1 MEKVLPL
8 MLLLNIGFFMKSVA
22 LVLENLKVSFGAI
35 RSNTLRTILTI
46 LIIAVGIMALVG
58 ILTAIDSIKKS
69 INDEFTMMGANT
81 FSIQSRG
88 MNVQV
93 GGQRYRT
100 LNHSHISY
108 QQAKDFVD
116 RFEFPATVS
125 LSIWATGAATIK
137 YMSNKTNPN
146 VGVRGVTSGY
156 FETAGLDIE
165 KGRVFS
171 AHEEDNGWAVA
182 IIGNKVATELFGKN
196 EDPLE
201 KIISVGSGKYRVI
214 GVMKS
219 KGDAFGGGPDLS
231 VLLPVHNVAT
241 YFSRPNMN
249 FTINIKPN
257 NPLHLDYAVSE
268 AEGIFRIVRNL
279 KARDQSDFNIEKSDS
294 LAQILLEN
302 IKYVTIAATLIG
314 IITLIGAA
322 VGLMNIMLVA
332 VAERTREIGTRKA
345 MGAKSSTIKQQ
356 FLFEAIVICQLGGL
370 LGIAF
375 GILMGN
381 VISLITGS
389 AFVVPWLWM
398 ALGVVICFAVGLT
411 SGYLPAVQASKLD
424 PIEALRYE

>member
-370 LGIAF
+370 LGIVF

-381 VISLITGS
+381 VISIITGS

>member
-1 MEKVLPL
+1 MRS
-8 MLLLNIGFFMKSVA
+8 FA

-46 LIIAVGIMALVG
+46 LIIAIGIMALVG

-69 INDEFTMMGANT
+69 INDEFTSMGANT

-108 QQAKDFVD
+108 QQATDFID

-125 LSIWATGAATIK
+125 LSIWATGAATVK
-137 YMSNKTNPN
+137 YLSNKTNPN
-146 VGVRGVTSGY
+146 IGVRGVTSGY

-165 KGRVFS
+165 RGRIFS
-171 AHEEDNGWAVA
+171 SHEEDNGWAVA
-182 IIGNKVATELFGKN
+182 IIGNKVATELFGRN

-219 KGDAFGGGPDLS
+219 KGDAFGGGPDQA

-241 YFSRPNMN
+241 HFSRPNMN
-249 FTINIKPN
+249 YTINIKPN

-268 AEGIFRIVRNL
+268 AEGVFRIVRNL

-345 MGAKSSTIKQQ
+345 IGAKSSTIKQQ

-370 LGIAF
+370 LGIVL

-389 AFVVPWLWM
+389 TFVVPWLWM
-398 ALGVVICFAVGLT
+398 ALGVVISFTVGLT

>member
-1 MEKVLPL
+1 MRS
-8 MLLLNIGFFMKSVA
+8 FA

-46 LIIAVGIMALVG
+46 LIIAIGIMALVG

-69 INDEFTMMGANT
+69 INDEFTSMGANT

-93 GGQRYRT
+93 GGQRHRT

-108 QQAKDFVD
+108 QQATDFID

-125 LSIWATGAATIK
+125 LSIWATGAATVK
-137 YMSNKTNPN
+137 YLSNKTNPN
-146 VGVRGVTSGY
+146 IGVRGVTSGY

-165 KGRVFS
+165 KGRIFS
-171 AHEEDNGWAVA
+171 SHEEDNGWAVA
-182 IIGNKVATELFGKN
+182 VIGNKVASELFGKN

-219 KGDAFGGGPDLS
+219 KGDAFGGGPDQA

-241 YFSRPNMN
+241 HFSRPNMN
-249 FTINIKPN
+249 YTINIKPN

-268 AEGIFRIVRNL
+268 AEGVFRIVRNL

-345 MGAKSSTIKQQ
+345 IGAKSSTIKQQ

-370 LGIAF
+370 LGIVL

-389 AFVVPWLWM
+389 TFVVPWLWM
-398 ALGVVICFAVGLT
+398 ALGVVISFTVGLT

>member
-1 MEKVLPL
+1 
-8 MLLLNIGFFMKSVA
+8 MKSVSL
-22 LVLENLKVSFGAI
+22 LVENLRVSFGAI

-88 MNVQV
+88 MNIQV

-100 LNHSHISY
+100 INHSHISY
-108 QQAKDFVD
+108 QQARDFID

-125 LSIWATGAATIK
+125 MSVWASGAATIK
-137 YMSNKTNPN
+137 YQSKKTNPN
-146 VGVRGVTSGY
+146 VSVRGVSNGY

-165 KGRVFS
+165 KGRIFS
-171 AHEEDNGWAVA
+171 SHEEENGWAVA
-182 IIGNKVATELFGKN
+182 VIGTSIASQLFDKN

-201 KIISVGSGKYRVI
+201 KVISVGSGKYRVI

-219 KGDAFGGGPDLS
+219 KGDAFGGGPNQS

-241 YFSRPNMN
+241 YFSRPQMN
-249 FTINIKPN
+249 YTINIKPQ
-257 NPLHLDYAVSE
+257 NPLHLEYAVSE

-279 KARDQSDFNIEKSDS
+279 KASDQSDFNIEKSDT
-294 LAQILLEN
+294 LAKILLEN

-356 FLFEAIVICQLGGL
+356 FLFEAIVICQLGGV
-370 LGIAF
+370 LGIIL

-381 VISLITGS
+381 LISLLTGS
-389 AFVVPWLWM
+389 AFVIPWLWM
-398 ALGVVICFAVGLT
+398 ALGVVICFVVGLT
-411 SGYLPAVQASKLD
+411 SGYLPAVKAAKLD

>member
-1 MEKVLPL
+1 
-8 MLLLNIGFFMKSVA
+8 MKSVSL
-22 LVLENLKVSFGAI
+22 LVENLRVSFGAI
-35 RSNTLRTILTI
+35 RSNTLRTVLTI

-88 MNVQV
+88 MNIQV

-100 LNHSHISY
+100 VNHSHISY
-108 QQAKDFVD
+108 QQARDFID

-125 LSIWATGAATIK
+125 MSVWASGAATIK
-137 YMSNKTNPN
+137 HQSKKTNPN
-146 VGVRGVTSGY
+146 VSVRGVSGGY
-156 FETAGLDIE
+156 FETAGLDID

-171 AHEEDNGWAVA
+171 SHEEENGWAVA
-182 IIGNKVATELFGKN
+182 VIGTSIASQLFDKN

-201 KIISVGSGKYRVI
+201 KVISVGSGKYRVI

-219 KGDAFGGGPDLS
+219 KGDAFGGGPNQS

-241 YFSRPNMN
+241 YFSRPQMN
-249 FTINIKPN
+249 YTINIKPQ
-257 NPLHLDYAVSE
+257 NPLHLEYAVSE

-279 KARDQSDFNIEKSDS
+279 KATDQSDFNIEKSDT
-294 LAQILLEN
+294 LAKILLEN

-356 FLFEAIVICQLGGL
+356 FLFEAIVICQLGGV
-370 LGIAF
+370 LGIF
-375 GILMGN
+375 LGILMGN
-381 VISLITGS
+381 LISLLTGS
-389 AFVVPWLWM
+389 AFVIPWLWM

-411 SGYLPAVQASKLD
+411 SGYLPAVKAAKLD